1 MNNKQK
7 KVVKGLANIGA
18 LLDRAEIPAESPAPT
33 RERRDING
41 IFHHTREKIMA
52 AIPPMVASDHVS
64 HRALFETFLLAGL
77 RDSYNLGHAE
87 ALEQNGSVEKLLIEQ
102 YRVRTEVTMP
112 AVVCGI
118 MEQSGLESMTLDMAR
133 MATVFDRLDVDYTYD
148 QDTEIMSYTV
158 RPAGAINVDA
168 DQFDGEPL
176 ADPAL
181 LAEAHKYA
189 AQTRLDDDIRHQV
202 EDIEQTDQNGVRHD
216 EFGYEGDQE

>member
-18 LLDRAEIPAESPAPT
+18 LLDRAEIPTQPPAPS
-33 RERRDING
+33 RERRDLNG
-41 IFHHTREKIMA
+41 LFNHTREKVHA
-52 AIPPMVASDHVS
+52 ALPFALDKS
-64 HRALFETFLLAGL
+64 HTELVKTYINAGL
-77 RDSYNLGHAE
+77 REAYNLGHAE
-87 ALEQNGSVEKLLIEQ
+87 ALEQNSSVEKLLVEQ

-158 RPAGAINVDA
+158 RPAGAIK
-168 DQFDGEPL
+168 
-176 ADPAL
+176 
-181 LAEAHKYA
+181 HA
-189 AQTRLDDDIRHQV
+189 AQTRLDEEVRHQV
-202 EDIEQTDQNGVRHD
+202 EDIEQTAREDLWCGTLDTPTTSEH
-216 EFGYEGDQE
+216 EGDQE